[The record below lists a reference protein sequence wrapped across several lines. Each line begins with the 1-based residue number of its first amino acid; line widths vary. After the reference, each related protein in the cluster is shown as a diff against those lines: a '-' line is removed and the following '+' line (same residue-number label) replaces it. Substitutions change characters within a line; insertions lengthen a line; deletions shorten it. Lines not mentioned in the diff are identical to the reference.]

1 MNSLWAH
8 NIIKVLAIIFLG
20 LAIGI
25 SNATAINNNKIESIR
40 RIYID
45 SRLSDQMSNSWKT
58 NLSFST
64 SVNISS
70 QIRQWELN
78 SAYNLSNAYAN
89 KMLNNL
95 RPWQGLAIDI
105 GSGLTVRYTG
115 EKYFSMGQTYN
126 EIANI
131 SRSAAAD
138 SANRIADIYMWR
150 GFSPNSLG
158 NVYSLSRGGIYAPNF
173 AIWLREGYKYR
184 DFASSLSRPTTDALY
199 NAAWGQAVY
208 QTTWIFTNL
217 AIGAAD
223 RFIKTIDYAS
233 TSMQIMN
240 PPIYLQNRPELG
252 QFANFTPSQKVF
264 SIIPITGTWQGYGS
278 HSIPHGD
285 RYYQEKLSTAWIEP
299 ITEIHTDLSVTD
311 FGYEYRRIE
320 IKTPTLDNFAG
331 SFERFVVTHYP
342 TNSYWDPQRS
352 TMTVTTDSF
361 SAWRETTE
369 HGITT
374 ISPINNFSSDY
385 QRFQTQQQ
393 SMWNQ
398 IRGPMN
404 QPQIY
409 QPQIS
414 QPKVYQPQSPKIN
427 INSRR

>member
-1 MNSLWAH
+1 MNSLWSH
-8 NIIKVLAIIFLG
+8 NIIKVVVIIFLG

-25 SNATAINNNKIESIR
+25 SNVIAASNNKIESTS

-45 SRLSDQMSNSWKT
+45 SRLSDQMANSWKT
-58 NLSFST
+58 NLSFSPP
-64 SVNISS
+64 VNISS

-95 RPWQGLAIDI
+95 RPWPGLATHI
-105 GSGLTVRYTG
+105 GSELTVRRVGDLYS
-115 EKYFSMGQTYN
+115 SMGQTYN

-131 SRSAAAD
+131 YRSAAAD

-158 NVYSLSRGGIYAPNF
+158 NVYSLSQGNIYAPNF

-184 DFASSLSRPTTDALY
+184 DLASSLSRPTTDALY
-199 NAAWGQAVY
+199 NAAWGRAVY
-208 QTTWIFTNL
+208 NDISTFANL
-217 AIGAAD
+217 AISGID
-223 RFIKTIDYAS
+223 RFIKTVDYVG

-252 QFANFTPSQKVF
+252 QFANFTPSQKALF
-264 SIIPITGTWQGYGS
+264 IIPITGTWQGYGS
-278 HSIPHGD
+278 HSIPYGN
-285 RYYQEKLSTAWIEP
+285 RYYQEKLSTAWPES
-299 ITEIHTDLSVTD
+299 ITKIHIDLSVTN
-311 FGYEYRRIE
+311 FGREYRRIE

-331 SFERFVVTHYP
+331 SFERFAVTHYP

-361 SAWRETTE
+361 SAWRETTK
-369 HGITT
+369 HGYTT
-374 ISPINNFSSDY
+374 ISPVNNFSSNY
-385 QRFQTQQQ
+385 QQFQTQQQ

-398 IRGPMN
+398 IRSPMN
-404 QPQIY
+404 QPPNLS
-409 QPQIS
+409 PQ
-414 QPKVYQPQSPKIN
+414 VYRPQMPQMPKIN
-427 INSRR
+427 TNSRK